1 MAVENKYV
9 NTNAQEG
16 DHPYASANVSGAG
29 LIAIATTF
37 EVAAADDDASIYRLF
52 KSLPATLIPIQIYI
66 NNDAITAGTDYD
78 LGFYK
83 PESGVVIDKDS
94 LADGADLSSAHAMG
108 SELNGL
114 TALGAEYV
122 GKNISEILNTKLSNT
137 TKYNT
142 VDICLTANT
151 VGTAAGTVSVRGIF
165 AQG

>member
-1 MAVENKYV
+1 MAVQDKYV
-9 NTNAQEG
+9 NTNANNG
-16 DHPYASANVSGAG
+16 DPFNSANVCGAP
-29 LIAIATTF
+29 LIAMATTF

-52 KSLPATLIPIQIYI
+52 KSLPATLIPVQIYI

-83 PESGVVIDKDS
+83 SESGVVIDKDS

-122 GKNISEILNTKLSNT
+122 GKNISEILNTKLTDT
-137 TKYNT
+137 TKYET

-151 VGTAAGTVSVRGIF
+151 VGTAAGTVSVRAIF
-165 AQG
+165 VQG

>member
-1 MAVENKYV
+1 MAVQDKYV
-9 NTNAQEG
+9 NTIAEAG
-16 DHPYASANVSGAG
+16 EKPFPAVNVNGAG
-29 LIAIATTF
+29 LIAMATTF
-37 EVAAADDDASIYRLF
+37 EVAAADDDTSVYRLF
-52 KSLPATLIPIQIYI
+52 KSLPATLIPVQLWV

-83 PESGVVIDKDS
+83 PEKGVVIDKDS

-114 TALGAEYV
+114 TALDAVLV
-122 GKNISEILNTKLSNT
+122 GKTIGEILNSKLSNT
-137 TKYNT
+137 TRYDS

-151 VGTAAGTVSVRGIF
+151 VGTAAGTISVRAIF